1 MGFLI
6 VEFVFFWILSIV
18 VAVLKWRNVTV
29 DHSTNGGEVGVI
41 EETR

>member
-1 MGFLI
+1 M
-6 VEFVFFWILSIV
+6 SIV
-18 VAVLKWRNVTV
+18 DAVLKWRNMIV